1 MDVNR
6 NLVGVTPARS
16 VDAAIPETGMG
27 HWERRDDGCGGR
39 MIVCNAT
46 GRIGRKRERERE
58 RIVSGL
64 MDGYGIDGCMDGW
77 MGLWGA

>member
-46 GRIGRKRERERE
+46 GRIGRKRGEGERERE
-58 RIVSGL
+58 NRQWF
-64 MDGYGIDGCMDGW
+64 DGW
-77 MGLWGA
+77 IWD